1 MKINALYCGD
11 NLKIMA
17 TLPDDSI
24 DLIYIDPPFFST
36 KMYEVIFGDT
46 GERRAFE
53 DRWKGD
59 VYHYVTWMEPRL
71 AQMRRLLKP
80 SGTIYVHLDYHAV
93 HYMKVAMDRI
103 FGSGNF
109 LNEIIWNYRRWPT
122 RARHFQRMHDTI
134 LLYQKSDD
142 AGRIFNAIYKG
153 RAKSTLRRW
162 GKRKIRARHD
172 EKGRRLP
179 SVAEEEES
187 KGVPID
193 DVWDIPIIAPVAKER
208 RGYPTQKPERLLER
222 IIRASSKPGDIVA
235 DFFCGCG
242 TTLAVAHKMKRRWIG
257 CDISPTALRVV
268 RERLMG
274 IGATEIEM
282 INFPMS
288 VEELREMS
296 PLEFQNYVIN
306 YIQGVHAPR
315 MVGDYGVD
323 GYTVFNRYP
332 VQVKQQDKVGRP
344 EIQKFESAVRRE
356 KKDKGYYFAFSFT
369 KPAYEEAARAKHENG
384 IDVQLWTIK
393 KLMETDVSAE
403 II

>member
-1 MKINALYCGD
+1 MKVNALYCGD

-24 DLIYIDPPFFST
+24 DLIYIDPPFFSS

-46 GERRAFE
+46 GEKRAFE

-71 AQMRRLLKP
+71 AQMHRLLKP
-80 SGTIYVHLDYHAV
+80 TGTIFVHLDYHAV
-93 HYMKVAMDRI
+93 HYIKVAMDRI
-103 FGSGNF
+103 FGSSNF
-109 LNEIIWNYRRWPT
+109 LNEIIWHYRRWPT
-122 RARHFQRMHDTI
+122 KACHFQRMHDTI
-134 LLYQKSDD
+134 LWYAKDTTVDRPFHEMHRPLSK
-142 AGRIFNAIYKG
+142 GTLKRWKG
-153 RAKSTLRRW
+153 RKQKAVFDKKGKRLARSEEAKS
-162 GKRKIRARHD
+162 
-172 EKGRRLP
+172 KGALM
-179 SVAEEEES
+179 S
-187 KGVPID
+187 
-193 DVWDIPIIAPVAKER
+193 DVWEISIINPAAKER
-208 RGYPTQKPERLLER
+208 LGYPTQKPERLLER
-222 IIRASSKPGDIVA
+222 IIRSSSNPGNILA

-242 TTLAVAHKMKRRWIG
+242 TALAVAHTLKRRWIG

-282 INFPMS
+282 VNFPMS
-288 VEELREMS
+288 EEELRTMS

-344 EIQKFESAVRRE
+344 DIQKFESAARRE
-356 KKDKGYYFAFSFT
+356 KKDKGYYLAFSFT

-393 KLMETDVSAE
+393 KLMETDVSVE
-403 II
+403 IL